1 MGDNWDE
8 LPSAASYCDTVET
21 GISDAGG
28 AGGSGAM
35 ATVAGP
41 SRMEAAGGAS
51 AAVGDCQGSQYNLEQ
66 EKQLPGVVMSSQ
78 GKDFFSML
86 YQLALL
92 DEPRFGCLY
101 LCTLVIST
109 INRNNF

>member
-1 MGDNWDE
+1 MG
-8 LPSAASYCDTVET
+8 AAGS
-21 GISDAGG
+21 
-28 AGGSGAM
+28 SGAM
-35 ATVAGP
+35 ASVAGP

-92 DEPRFGCLY
+92 DEQRSVFVLKCY
-101 LCTLVIST
+101 LVYTYLLLQISDRS
-109 INRNNF
+109 IL